1 MHRELQAVRL
11 AIEELIQKWLAEN
24 PNERLPGTG
33 QPLDL
38 DEYFRWPQDLRLAY
52 SLLKNSGHVPEEV
65 ELLREIG
72 RLKAAP
78 GGIKRRVEQKR
89 IAGPYPG
96 AGGSAQHQ
104 ARTLP
109 GRGRVCEWV
118 GRAKISAR
126 RGWAIHAMLARAGFE
141 PRRGCATSLLATVWK
156 TIKPEAM

>member
-38 DEYFRWPQDLRLAY
+38 DEYFRWPEDLRLAY

-72 RLKAAP
+72 QLKKRLAESNDEL
-78 GGIKRRVEQKR
+78 EQKR
-89 IAGPYPG
+89 IAHPYPRT
-96 AGGSAQHQ
+96 GGSAQHQ
-104 ARTLP
+104 ARTSP
-109 GRGRVCEWV
+109 EEIVFANGRVGETAK
-118 GRAKISAR
+118 GRHAWSAASLAKPIVSKAR
-126 RGWAIHAMLARAGFE
+126 
-141 PRRGCATSLLATVWK
+141 S
-156 TIKPEAM
+156 